1 MLDGQGCLLPVRH
14 FHSDNSPVMISSL
27 SGLYPTCCAEAS
39 AETNPNSNTN
49 PLALQSPEALSW
61 SLVAE
66 VDRESNQG
74 ELLDFNI
81 SRSCIASPLPFE
93 EADTTQACPNIGV
106 VAEKGAISSIFSDF
120 NCSSTSPSRSALVF
134 HSSPMQVVEAGPAQA
149 GSSYVEIEGVVS
161 RHCLLAE
168 VESRSSD
175 FTRSVQE
182 EGGSIKVIGGD
193 EMPMEFAEAASS
205 SVIQRDACLS
215 RSVGDG
221 SQIGGAL
228 ITASLGNCDQV
239 CSDGTERSSGAA
251 HAGILQDVNK
261 DLDSKEELLEF
272 VCASKN
278 CMDSKETQE
287 ASLETANAEKVLT
300 KHSSRALLARHG
312 WRSPCRDANG
322 CKKMRVIKC
331 IETSYESLSTGASTS
346 AKRETTSSSAND
358 EQQDYLPGRK
368 YRDLVKSR
376 FILELRRTYGMVEH
390 LVFTYA
396 SGPENWTAYDANRKS
411 LTLYITGGFG
421 PANNSGAL
429 TLLRSAEKYN
439 SVTGQWELLPPMS
452 TPRHKCAGF
461 FMDGNFYVIG
471 GRDANHQ
478 PIMSGEEYN
487 PSTGVWRTIPNM
499 YFAPA
504 VHHFRNGWGVAFKG
518 LGDRLF
524 VLGDQEGIAA
534 FCWQPGPNTSV
545 PDWQLLSHRERGVD
559 SFLYNCHRRDVH
571 LTDSCLERTQL
582 SQAHLLHSTR
592 TCTHGR
598 LCESSTQLMMAFNA
612 TFDDVLKREE
622 DSGNTNTCGK
632 VFEWKVSAVMGD
644 FVGIHKYWLQSVVQ
658 SCNLVDGQ
666 LQKIGCVEKVT
677 MTSTTTPYPFIAEK
691 LLEMDQLHRHYPY
704 TSLIPPSHASLM
716 DDYVST
722 FTLFPIPNP
731 GDNQGPNTLLH

>member
-358 EQQDYLPGRK
+358 EQQDYLPGLFNECALRCFAFVPLCDLGRLSRVGRK

-396 SGPENWTAYDANRKS
+396 SGPENWTAYDANRKVWKTLPPANEDLRFRSSDRES
-411 LTLYITGGFG
+411 LSAGTHVLWFGKVVFDFVYYRYDLLTNSWDTGPSMKNSRCLFASASCGDIAYVAGGFG

-504 VHHFRNGWGVAFKG
+504 VHRRGMLNPSPPLVAVVNNQLYAVETTTNALKIYNKQRNTWTDVGCLPVPADFRNGWGVAFKG

-559 SFLYNCHRRDVH
+559 SFLYNC
-571 LTDSCLERTQL
+571 
-582 SQAHLLHSTR
+582 
-592 TCTHGR
+592 
-598 LCESSTQLMMAFNA
+598 
-612 TFDDVLKREE
+612 
-622 DSGNTNTCGK
+622 
-632 VFEWKVSAVMGD
+632 AVMT
-644 FVGIHKYWLQSVVQ
+644 
-658 SCNLVDGQ
+658 C
-666 LQKIGCVEKVT
+666 
-677 MTSTTTPYPFIAEK
+677 
-691 LLEMDQLHRHYPY
+691 
-704 TSLIPPSHASLM
+704 
-716 DDYVST
+716 
-722 FTLFPIPNP
+722 
-731 GDNQGPNTLLH
+731 